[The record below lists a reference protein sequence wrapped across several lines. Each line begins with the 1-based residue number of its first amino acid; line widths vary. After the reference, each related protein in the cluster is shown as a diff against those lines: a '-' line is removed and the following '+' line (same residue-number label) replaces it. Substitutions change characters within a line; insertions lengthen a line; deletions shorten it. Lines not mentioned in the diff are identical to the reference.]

1 MAKIQKIKLK
11 LSIKK
16 ENQIVKSDS
25 LFQVLK
31 FILL

>member
-25 LFQVLK
+25 LLQVLK

>member
-31 FILL
+31 SILL